1 MKILV
6 TGGAGFLG
14 SHLCRALLELNHEVI
29 CLDNFYTGNKAN
41 IEELLLNP
49 KFELIRHDVTFP
61 IYLEVDGIFNLAC
74 PASPIQY
81 QRNPVQT
88 LKTSVHGA
96 INMLGLAKRTG
107 ARILQASTSEIYGDP
122 TISPQNESYWGN
134 VNPIG
139 IRSCYDEGKRA
150 AETLFNDYFRQYKV
164 DIRIARIFNTYGPRM
179 SQDDGRVVSNF
190 INQAVDNKD
199 ITIYG
204 EGKQIRSFCYVDD
217 LIDGLCKLFF
227 TENCNTPINLGN
239 PSPIPIIDLAREVIE
254 LTGSRS
260 NLIFL
265 PLPQDDPITREP
277 DATLAKELLGW
288 EASTSRTQGLTKTID
303 YFKQL
308 KGL

>member
-1 MKILV
+1 
-6 TGGAGFLG
+6 
-14 SHLCRALLELNHEVI
+14 
-29 CLDNFYTGNKAN
+29 
-41 IEELLLNP
+41 
-49 KFELIRHDVTFP
+49 
-61 IYLEVDGIFNLAC
+61 
-74 PASPIQY
+74 
-81 QRNPVQT
+81 
-88 LKTSVHGA
+88 
-96 INMLGLAKRTG
+96 
-107 ARILQASTSEIYGDP
+107 
-122 TISPQNESYWGN
+122 
-134 VNPIG
+134 
-139 IRSCYDEGKRA
+139 
-150 AETLFNDYFRQYKV
+150 
-164 DIRIARIFNTYGPRM
+164 
-179 SQDDGRVVSNF
+179 
-190 INQAVDNKD
+190 
-199 ITIYG
+199 
-204 EGKQIRSFCYVDD
+204 VDD

>member
-14 SHLCRALLELNHEVI
+14 SHLCRKLLELNHEVI
-29 CLDNFYTGNKAN
+29 CLDNFYTGSKAN

-122 TISPQNESYWGN
+122 TLSPQNESYWGN

-150 AETLFNDYFRQYKV
+150 AETLFNDYYRQYKV

-190 INQAVDNKD
+190 INQALDNKD

-204 EGKQIRSFCYVDD
+204 DGKQIRSFCYVDD

-227 TENCNTPINLGN
+227 TENCNGPINLGN
-239 PSPIPIIDLAREVIE
+239 PTPIHIIDLAREVIA

-277 DATLAKELLGW
+277 DATLAQQLLGW